1 MRKEGRALKKETAA
15 TLAGGLLA
23 LYGGIIIYLFLAVL
37 HGDTLE
43 NFASAMAFE
52 LISFLALICVIVGN
66 ILSERVKIGYF
77 VPLVFVT
84 VIYAVILD
92 VVNAAYIATMS
103 KSGFLLLNLILL
115 FLYCCISLPLFV
127 MNKR

>member
-1 MRKEGRALKKETAA
+1 MKKETAA

-52 LISFLALICVIVGN
+52 LISFLTLICVIVGN

-77 VPLVFVT
+77 APLVFVT

>member
-1 MRKEGRALKKETAA
+1 MKKETAT